1 MQNPSMGIQI
11 RAATPDLLAAAVRK
25 FMGAEPGRTYLDSPG
40 TLAFVA
46 ADPEVL
52 GWCWGYHLPRPD
64 GTSMLYLHQ
73 FAVDENHRRRGIGK
87 GLLRA
92 FMTAGTEPAPP
103 KCSSPPAPT
112 TTPPA
117 PCTTP
122 SAAAS
127 PSKAPPSTTGSFST
141 AERLSLVGSSDA
153 WICCVAA

>member
-1 MQNPSMGIQI
+1 MGIQI

-92 FMTAGTEPAPP
+92 FMTAGTRAGAT
-103 KCSSPPAPT
+103 KMFL
-112 TTPPA
+112 
-117 PCTTP
+117 
-122 SAAAS
+122 
-127 PSKAPPSTTGSFST
+127 TTGADNHPARSLYDALGGGL
-141 AERLSLVGSSDA
+141 AEQGPTVNYWFVLDR
-153 WICCVAA
+153 